1 MSSKS
6 FLDFN
11 LIFTHIYVIMFF
23 GVLFISKVFLLYYD
37 LDAVVIFQFLHK
49 SWALIEMF
57 LF

>member
-37 LDAVVIFQFLHK
+37 LDTVVIFQFLHK